1 VAGAPGALRYGFAMS
16 AFARLPALCRSAV
29 ALLGAYLPTRRR
41 DVAVDAPQAL
51 ERFID
56 TRASF
61 VAQSSL
67 YGYLRT
73 RAGMRFPELFT
84 DDVFAASINIAKWH
98 LWLACVS
105 DLSVYAGG
113 LLAARVGQDADV
125 SALMGRVLDGV
136 LAHAGVPPDA
146 DEHFPAHAARVRS
159 RVAGCD
165 FARVSDGEAAFV
177 ESPAALVRWAP
188 IVDELKQL
196 DEAIVRNSVRFR
208 WQEVRRE
215 LRRCL
220 DAQALLARA

>member
-1 VAGAPGALRYGFAMS
+1 MPRL
-16 AFARLPALCRSAV
+16 ARIPALCRSAAS
-29 ALLGAYLPTRRR
+29 ALADYLSLRRR
-41 DVAVDAPQAL
+41 EAPVDAPEAL
-51 ERFID
+51 ARFID
-56 TRASF
+56 TRASY
-61 VAQSSL
+61 VAQASL

-84 DDVFAASINIAKWH
+84 DDVFVASINIAKWH

-113 LLAARVGQDADV
+113 LVAARAEPAADVAALMRAVLEQVLAGHGVPEDAD
-125 SALMGRVLDGV
+125 AHFQ
-136 LAHAGVPPDA
+136 AHA
-146 DEHFPAHAARVRS
+146 ERVRA
-159 RVAGCD
+159 RIAGCD
-165 FARVSDGEAAFV
+165 FAAVEDGEQAFG
-177 ESPAALVRWAP
+177 ESPSALVRWAP

-220 DAQALLARA
+220 HAPAVLQQR